1 MVMQVLGGGL
11 ERPDLPEGPSGREGA
26 PGLRKRASQLPS
38 PPSIAATMPDWFE
51 RLTGFPE
58 KSPSQVRSNLTA
70 NGPNLYSEV
79 NGQTFRCGR
88 LRIPSLADL
97 RAETREAETSEAET
111 SEAEISGSETAE
123 EGAPSGASLSLRQV
137 VADVQDLHVD
147 PANEGALFQV
157 ASQFNL
163 LEMTGPSVVPEDGVG
178 RYEQDQT
185 QGPACAIAAGAGTIY
200 RNYFAEVDT
209 HTGKVETQTGRA
221 EGQAGQTSQVGQTA
235 ERQINCLE
243 AVGAA
248 LGNEQEDLWR
258 MENGYALASDA
269 GLRRVGEQLRQ
280 MSATEKDRLRG
291 RLQVG
296 IQEETEVTL
305 PEAGHKVTQVY
316 GSALPVAYSAAP
328 AELWAPFAKLVLEA
342 AYEATLRAGIQNGK
356 RSGGWT
362 TYLTLLGGGAFGNRP
377 EWIIGAIRRALNAC
391 RKCLLEW
398 PLDVAIVSYGQPD
411 PDVSRLVS
419 DWNGET

>member
-1 MVMQVLGGGL
+1 
-11 ERPDLPEGPSGREGA
+11 
-26 PGLRKRASQLPS
+26 
-38 PPSIAATMPDWFE
+38 MPDWFE
-51 RLTGFPE
+51 RLAGFPE

-79 NGQTFRCGR
+79 NGQTFRCGT
-88 LRIPSLADL
+88 LKIPSLADL
-97 RAETREAETSEAET
+97 RTETREAETGEAET
-111 SEAEISGSETAE
+111 SEAEISGAETAE
-123 EGAPSGASLSLRQV
+123 GGALSGASLSLRQV
-137 VADVQDLHVD
+137 VADVQDLCAD

-178 RYEQDQT
+178 RYERDQT

-200 RNYFAEVDT
+200 RNYFAEVET
-209 HTGKVETQTGRA
+209 HTGKVESR
-221 EGQAGQTSQVGQTA
+221 AGQTDQVGQTA

-243 AVGAA
+243 GVGAA

-269 GLRRVGEQLRQ
+269 GLRRVGEQLRR
-280 MSATEKDRLRG
+280 MSATKKDRLRG

-305 PEAGHKVTQVY
+305 PGAGHKVTQVY

-377 EWIIGAIRRALNAC
+377 EWIIGAIRRGLDAC
-391 RKCLLEW
+391 REW

-419 DWNGET
+419 DWNGGT

>member
-1 MVMQVLGGGL
+1 
-11 ERPDLPEGPSGREGA
+11 
-26 PGLRKRASQLPS
+26 
-38 PPSIAATMPDWFE
+38 MPDWFE

-70 NGPNLYSEV
+70 EGPRLHSEV
-79 NGQTFRCGR
+79 NGRTFRCGT

-97 RAETREAETSEAET
+97 RAETREAETSEAE
-111 SEAEISGSETAE
+111 ISGAETAE

-200 RNYFAEVDT
+200 RNYFAEV
-209 HTGKVETQTGRA
+209 
-221 EGQAGQTSQVGQTA
+221 EGQTGQTA

-243 AVGAA
+243 GVGAA

-269 GLRRVGEQLRQ
+269 GLRRVGEQLRR

-305 PEAGHKVTQVY
+305 PGAGHKVTQVY

-328 AELWAPFAKLVLEA
+328 IGLWAPFAKLVLEA

-362 TYLTLLGGGAFGNRP
+362 TYLTLLGGGAFGNCP

-391 RKCLLEW
+391 RECLLEW

-419 DWNGET
+419 DWNGGT

>member
-1 MVMQVLGGGL
+1 
-11 ERPDLPEGPSGREGA
+11 
-26 PGLRKRASQLPS
+26 
-38 PPSIAATMPDWFE
+38 MPDWFE

-58 KSPSQVRSNLTA
+58 KSPPQVRSNLTA

-79 NGQTFRCGR
+79 NGRTFRCGT
-88 LRIPSLADL
+88 LKIPSLADL
-97 RAETREAETSEAET
+97 RAETREAETSEAE
-111 SEAEISGSETAE
+111 ISGAETAE

-163 LEMTGPSVVPEDGVG
+163 LETAGPSVVPEDGVG
-178 RYEQDQT
+178 RYERDQT

-200 RNYFAEVDT
+200 RNYFAEV
-209 HTGKVETQTGRA
+209 
-221 EGQAGQTSQVGQTA
+221 EGQTGQTA

-243 AVGAA
+243 GIGAA

-269 GLRRVGEQLRQ
+269 GLRRVGEQLRR

-305 PEAGHKVTQVY
+305 SREAALSEETDPPEAGHTVTQVY

-391 RKCLLEW
+391 RECLLEW

-419 DWNGET
+419 DWNGGT

>member
-1 MVMQVLGGGL
+1 
-11 ERPDLPEGPSGREGA
+11 
-26 PGLRKRASQLPS
+26 
-38 PPSIAATMPDWFE
+38 MPDWFE

-58 KSPSQVRSNLTA
+58 KSPSQVRSNLTVE
-70 NGPNLYSEV
+70 GTRLHSEV
-79 NGQTFRCGR
+79 NGQTFRCGT
-88 LRIPSLADL
+88 LKIPSLADL

-111 SEAEISGSETAE
+111 SEAEISGTETAE
-123 EGAPSGASLSLRQV
+123 ESAPSGASLSLRQV
-137 VADVQDLHVD
+137 VADVQDLHAD

-163 LEMTGPSVVPEDGVG
+163 LEMAGPSVVPEDGVG
-178 RYEQDQT
+178 RYERDQT

-200 RNYFAEVDT
+200 RNYFAEVET
-209 HTGKVETQTGRA
+209 HTGKVESR
-221 EGQAGQTSQVGQTA
+221 AGQTSQVGQTDQVGQTA

-269 GLRRVGEQLRQ
+269 GLRRVGEQIRQ

-305 PEAGHKVTQVY
+305 SREAALSEETAPPEAGHTVTQVY

-328 AELWAPFAKLVLEA
+328 AGLWAPFAKLVLEA

>member
-1 MVMQVLGGGL
+1 MAALSDRTCRKALPVGKV
-11 ERPDLPEGPSGREGA
+11 RPACASVPPSCH
-26 PGLRKRASQLPS
+26 PQLPS
-38 PPSIAATMPDWFE
+38 PAPVPDWFE

-79 NGQTFRCGR
+79 NGQTFRCGT

-97 RAETREAETSEAET
+97 RAETREVETSGAEAPEVETGKTATREAET
-111 SEAEISGSETAE
+111 AEG
-123 EGAPSGASLSLRQV
+123 GALSGASLSLRQV
-137 VADVQDLHVD
+137 VADVQDLHAD

-200 RNYFAEVDT
+200 RNYFAEVET
-209 HTGKVETQTGRA
+209 HTGKVESR
-221 EGQAGQTSQVGQTA
+221 AGQTDQVGQTA

-243 AVGAA
+243 GVGAA

-305 PEAGHKVTQVY
+305 PEAGHTVTQVY

-391 RKCLLEW
+391 RECLLEW

-419 DWNGET
+419 DWNSGT

>member
-1 MVMQVLGGGL
+1 
-11 ERPDLPEGPSGREGA
+11 
-26 PGLRKRASQLPS
+26 
-38 PPSIAATMPDWFE
+38 MPDWFE
-51 RLTGFPE
+51 RLAGFPE

-79 NGQTFRCGR
+79 NGQTFRCGT
-88 LRIPSLADL
+88 LKIPSLADL
-97 RAETREAETSEAET
+97 RTETREAETGEAET
-111 SEAEISGSETAE
+111 SEAEISGAETAE
-123 EGAPSGASLSLRQV
+123 GGALSGASLSLRQV
-137 VADVQDLHVD
+137 VADVQDLCAD

-178 RYEQDQT
+178 RYERDQT

-200 RNYFAEVDT
+200 RNYFAEVET
-209 HTGKVETQTGRA
+209 HTGKVESR
-221 EGQAGQTSQVGQTA
+221 AGQTDQVGQTA

-243 AVGAA
+243 GVGAA

-269 GLRRVGEQLRQ
+269 GLRRVGEQLRR

-305 PEAGHKVTQVY
+305 SREAALSRETALSEEAAPPEAGHKVTQVY

-377 EWIIGAIRRALNAC
+377 EWIIGAIRRGLDAC
-391 RKCLLEW
+391 REW

-419 DWNGET
+419 DWNGGT